1 MKNLREEKEKSII
14 MNYIN
19 NKIKDNINIFDYQKY
34 YIDDKYYLY
43 KIEFEKI
50 EIIEKIKL
58 KDNEKSYKYRFYID
72 IIENFFIDRL
82 IDKKI
87 YEIEISIKENDLLYI
102 YFKDEIIEINIENLD
117 KRKIYRYIKNYMI
130 NYNENFIDN
139 IKNNIMNELDK
150 ILKREFENKIKKS

>member
-1 MKNLREEKEKSII
+1 MKENLREEKEKSI

-19 NKIKDNINIFDYQKY
+19 NKIKDNINIFDYQNY
-34 YIDDKYYLY
+34 YIDNKYYLY

-58 KDNEKSYKYRFYID
+58 KDSKKSYKYRFYID
-72 IIENFFIDRL
+72 IIENLFIDKL

-102 YFKDEIIEINIENLD
+102 YFDNDIIIELNIKNLKNKD
-117 KRKIYRYIKNYMI
+117 IYKYIKNYMI
-130 NYNENFIDN
+130 DYNQEFIDN
-139 IKNNIMNELDK
+139 IKNNLE
-150 ILKREFENKIKKS
+150 KRDLEK

>member
-1 MKNLREEKEKSII
+1 MRDFREEREKSI

-19 NKIKDNINIFDYQKY
+19 NKIKDNINIFDYQNY

-43 KIEFEKI
+43 KIEFEKL

-58 KDNEKSYKYRFYID
+58 KDSKKSYKYRFYID
-72 IIENFFIDRL
+72 IIENLFIDKL

-87 YEIEISIKENDLLYI
+87 YEIEISLLKENLLYI
-102 YFKDEIIEINIENLD
+102 YFDNDIIIELNIENLD

-130 NYNENFIDN
+130 DYNQEFIDN
-139 IKNNIMNELDK
+139 IKNNLE
-150 ILKREFENKIKKS
+150 KRDN